1 MIMLIAASIYILGI
15 TNQPQNIPTQQELLR
30 KNKPKKQTE
39 KTNQKTFETKMSF
52 QQLHRSKQFELEQ
65 EVGDIVES
73 FTIGA
78 REVCDLTY
86 YYIKAMENGLADDS
100 ATESSTESTTKS
112 ESEAAEE
119 KLARSRHRL
128 PMIPTYVFD
137 KPDGTE
143 QGIVLAADLGGT
155 NFRVC
160 SVELNGDHTF
170 KLNQQKS
177 KIPEDLLED
186 DGVTSE
192 QLFAF
197 LAKKISLFVNTYH
210 GDETESSSTSSST
223 TTPSSTVK
231 ENVDPET
238 QEALTST
245 NQKTL
250 KLGFT
255 FSFPVDQTALNR
267 GTLIRWTKG
276 FKIKDCVG
284 KDVVELLQTELQ
296 KIKDPTTQKV
306 KVVALSNDTVG
317 TFLSGCYSSLNG
329 STSAVGDISE
339 PVIGCIIGTGFNMA
353 YMEEIKNIK
362 KLGPQLLQKY
372 EQEGKVYMGIN
383 TESGSFDNDLVKL
396 PTTKY
401 DTIIDTQISPNP
413 GFHLFEKRISGMFMG
428 ELLRVIL
435 VDLNGRDLIFHD
447 YKPGKKNLPHRLTTP
462 FELSSEL
469 LSHIEIDD
477 STDLRETELNLLQSL
492 RLPTTLHDRVMIQK
506 LVRAISKRSA
516 YLSIVPMAAI
526 IIKTGALKKKYHGEV
541 EVVCDGSVVE
551 YYPGY
556 KSMQRDALAMSP
568 LGPSGERKIHLK
580 IAKDGSGLGAG
591 LCALVA

>member
-1 MIMLIAASIYILGI
+1 
-15 TNQPQNIPTQQELLR
+15 
-30 KNKPKKQTE
+30 
-39 KTNQKTFETKMSF
+39 MSF
-52 QQLHRSKQFELEQ
+52 QQLHRSRQFELEQ
-65 EVGDIVES
+65 EVDDIVES
-73 FTIGA
+73 FGIDA
-78 REVCDLTY
+78 RDICDLTY
-86 YYIKAMENGLADDS
+86 YYIKAMENGLKDES
-100 ATESSTESTTKS
+100 AESDES
-112 ESEAAEE
+112 AED
-119 KLARSRHRL
+119 KLAQSRHKL

-186 DGVTSE
+186 EGVTSE

-197 LAKKISLFVNTYH
+197 LAKKISTFVNTYH
-210 GDETESSSTSSST
+210 GEETSVT
-223 TTPSSTVK
+223 TTPTSTVK

-238 QEALTST
+238 REAVSAE
-245 NQKTL
+245 NEKTL

-267 GTLIRWTKG
+267 GKLIRWTKG
-276 FKIKDCVG
+276 FKIQDCVG
-284 KDVVELLQTELQ
+284 KDVVELLQGELD
-296 KIKDPTTQKV
+296 KLKDPITQKV

-362 KLGPQLLQKY
+362 KLGPELLEKY
-372 EQEGKVYMGIN
+372 EQEGKTFMGIN

-401 DTIIDTQISPNP
+401 DTIIDTKISPNP

-435 VDLNGRDLIFHD
+435 VDLNARDLIFHD
-447 YKPGKKNLPHRLTTP
+447 YKPGKKSLPHRLTTP

-492 RLPTTLHDRVMIQK
+492 RLPTTLHDRKMIQK

-551 YYPGY
+551 FYPGY

-568 LGPSGERKIHLK
+568 LGPSGERKVHLK